1 MEHVKTIGIIGAG
14 ISGLVTAK
22 TCLEYGYKVKI
33 FEKDTELGGVWAS
46 SRRYPGI
53 ATQNTKDTYFFSDF
67 PMPKHYPQWPS
78 GEQVQSY
85 LIAYAKKFNV
95 FPLIQFSHEI
105 TSTSFQNNKWVITG
119 KKVEG
124 KFTEETDFL
133 IVCNGTFSEP
143 FIPEIPGMDSFINAG
158 GKILHSTK
166 FHSTEISKDQRV
178 VVVGY
183 GKSANDMVEAA
194 SQTAKSSHI
203 VFREPKWKIPR
214 YVKGINVK
222 YMLLNRLGEAFIRPV
237 DMQNKMDRFV
247 HKIGLAKKMLS
258 FIEGYITKKQ
268 MLKELDLIPSSSIK
282 DQAFGEITLETP
294 NFFEKVKQ
302 GKIITKQGEI
312 VSFNGKQLTLS
323 SGEQIECDL
332 IIFAIGFKQTIS
344 FLPEQSREKL
354 LDEHGNY
361 ILYRHILPAGI
372 PSFAFVGYNTSIQCP
387 LSSEF
392 GALWVC
398 EYLKG
403 RVARPTDIEIM
414 KEGTEFIKWRS
425 QFRQSGSCKALST
438 MPGTIHHIDVL
449 LKDMDA
455 SMPFFSLIPDWLVLS
470 TPARYKKLRKR
481 IIHRNNQPTIHKLH
495 KV

>member
-14 ISGLVTAK
+14 VSGLVAAK

-33 FEKDTELGGVWAS
+33 FEKDIELGGVWSS

-67 PMPKHYPQWPS
+67 PMPKHFPQWPT

-85 LIAYAKKFNV
+85 LTAYAKKFDV

-105 TSTSFQNNKWVITG
+105 TSTDFQNNKWVIMG
-119 KKVEG
+119 RNG
-124 KFTEETDFL
+124 AGRFTEETDFL
-133 IVCNGTFSEP
+133 IVSNGTFSDP
-143 FIPEIPGMDSFINAG
+143 FIPEIPGMDSFIDAG

-166 FHSTEISKDQRV
+166 FHSTEISKDKRV
-178 VVVGY
+178 VVIGY
-183 GKSANDMVEAA
+183 GKSANDMIEAA

-214 YVKGINVK
+214 YVKGINMK
-222 YMLLNRLGEAFIRPV
+222 YMLLNRLGESFIKPG

-258 FIEGYITKKQ
+258 FMESYITKKQ
-268 MLKELDLIPSSSIK
+268 MLRELNLVPSTGIK
-282 DQAFGEITLETP
+282 DQGFGEISLETP

-302 GKIITKQGEI
+302 GKIIAKQGEI

-323 SGEQIECDL
+323 NGEQIECDL
-332 IIFAIGFKQTIS
+332 IIFAIGFSQTTA
-344 FLPEQSREKL
+344 FLPAHYREKL
-354 LDEHGNY
+354 FDEQGNY
-361 ILYRHILPAGI
+361 ILYRHTLPAGI

-403 RVARPTDIEIM
+403 RIARPGDVEIM
-414 KEGTEFIKWRS
+414 KEGTAFIKWRS
-425 QFRQSGSCKALST
+425 QYRLNGSSKALST
-438 MPGTIHHIDVL
+438 MPGTIHHIDLL
-449 LKDMDA
+449 LKDMNA
-455 SMPFFSLIPDWLVLS
+455 PMPFFSLILDWLVLS
-470 TPARYKKLRKR
+470 TPGRYKKLRKK
-481 IIHRNNQPTIHKLH
+481 IIQRNSQLNFRK
-495 KV
+495 